1 MRTFSFFVLAF
12 RAIAVLLLNPF
23 FLPAPRGHPIFLFI
37 YLFIH
42 AGLNVCVAV
51 ECLFT
56 VWLKRSKFWEK
67 TTTPTFFLTDHNS
80 EKFVFGLSKR
90 GLNLTNFKEQAP
102 YICKHLFFLTMSR
115 IPADPHASRPQN
127 GMHPGGPALED
138 DPAPLQLIAFR
149 EPQPPSRQI
158 VAWEGP
164 RQQPVIGRE
173 EVDASRPHNGM
184 HPGGPALEDDP
195 APLQLMALRE
205 PQPPSRQIV
214 PWEGPRQQPVIGREE
229 VDERRAVMFLPP
241 PRLDVDER
249 RAVMFLPPPRLD
261 DVIDEVDLFGAPRVD
276 VGIDEVDL
284 VRPLVR
290 PPRVHPI
297 RLVPRRGNDDRLMQR
312 QRRPIHHAV
321 VVPPPAHLRV
331 HDAPAEPVN
340 DRTGAN
346 ELLRIFSR
354 MKEIRTFR
362 NNRPPSRDELIAM
375 VKAIIARERSL
386 YQGRGRPAMAT
397 TERRITSF
405 LRSVCHMHRFSAAE
419 RLEIRRN

>member
-138 DPAPLQLIAFR
+138 DPAPLQLMALR

-241 PRLDVDER
+241 PRVDVDE
-249 RAVMFLPPPRLD
+249 PR
-261 DVIDEVDLFGAPRVD
+261 E
-276 VGIDEVDL
+276 
-284 VRPLVR
+284 
-290 PPRVHPI
+290 
-297 RLVPRRGNDDRLMQR
+297 LM
-312 QRRPIHHAV
+312 
-321 VVPPPAHLRV
+321 L
-331 HDAPAEPVN
+331 
-340 DRTGAN
+340 G
-346 ELLRIFSR
+346 
-354 MKEIRTFR
+354 
-362 NNRPPSRDELIAM
+362 
-375 VKAIIARERSL
+375 
-386 YQGRGRPAMAT
+386 
-397 TERRITSF
+397 
-405 LRSVCHMHRFSAAE
+405 
-419 RLEIRRN
+419 

>member
-1 MRTFSFFVLAF
+1 
-12 RAIAVLLLNPF
+12 
-23 FLPAPRGHPIFLFI
+23 
-37 YLFIH
+37 
-42 AGLNVCVAV
+42 
-51 ECLFT
+51 
-56 VWLKRSKFWEK
+56 
-67 TTTPTFFLTDHNS
+67 
-80 EKFVFGLSKR
+80 
-90 GLNLTNFKEQAP
+90 
-102 YICKHLFFLTMSR
+102 
-115 IPADPHASRPQN
+115 
-127 GMHPGGPALED
+127 MHPGGPALED
-138 DPAPLQLIAFR
+138 DPAPLQLMALR

-173 EVDASRPHNGM
+173 EVEASRPHNGM

-241 PRLDVDER
+241 PRVDVDERRAVMFLPPPRLDDVIDEVDLFGAPRVDVGIDEVDER

>member
-1 MRTFSFFVLAF
+1 
-12 RAIAVLLLNPF
+12 
-23 FLPAPRGHPIFLFI
+23 
-37 YLFIH
+37 
-42 AGLNVCVAV
+42 
-51 ECLFT
+51 
-56 VWLKRSKFWEK
+56 
-67 TTTPTFFLTDHNS
+67 
-80 EKFVFGLSKR
+80 
-90 GLNLTNFKEQAP
+90 
-102 YICKHLFFLTMSR
+102 
-115 IPADPHASRPQN
+115 
-127 GMHPGGPALED
+127 
-138 DPAPLQLIAFR
+138 
-149 EPQPPSRQI
+149 
-158 VAWEGP
+158 
-164 RQQPVIGRE
+164 
-173 EVDASRPHNGM
+173 
-184 HPGGPALEDDP
+184 
-195 APLQLMALRE
+195 
-205 PQPPSRQIV
+205 
-214 PWEGPRQQPVIGREE
+214 
-229 VDERRAVMFLPP
+229 MFLPP
-241 PRLDVDER
+241 PRVDVDER

-354 MKEIRTFR
+354 MKENRTIR

>member
-1 MRTFSFFVLAF
+1 MLAF

-138 DPAPLQLIAFR
+138 DPAPLQLMALR

-173 EVDASRPHNGM
+173 EVEASRPQNGM

-241 PRLDVDER
+241 PRVDVDER
-249 RAVMFLPPPRLD
+249 RAVMFLPPPRVD
-261 DVIDEVDLFGAPRVD
+261 VVIDEVDLFGAPRVD